1 MPNSKDLRAPARQ
14 PTPSAEL
21 NAVLAHLVGEAKAL
35 LGDNFIGAYLQGSFA
50 LGDFNENSDCDFL
63 IVTQRDI
70 TPDELPALQAL
81 HAEIHE
87 LPHPRWRNGLEGSY
101 APAAILRRWST
112 TPRDPPG
119 EPRPDDWADPG
130 ASGGPP
136 RAYPFWYLDH
146 GAKELVRSEH
156 DNTQVVR
163 WCLREKGVV
172 LEGPDPH
179 RLIDPVPA
187 QALKAEVRETMDRCL
202 ALDLAPIDNRG
213 WLQFWVGLYCRMAHT
228 LATGHIASKKAGTA
242 WASQALDPRWT
253 AFIGRTQAVG
263 KGSPLAFDPIPQ
275 ADAAEAK
282 AFAGYV
288 VDWADRKAKAAEVIA
303 RRLAQARS
311 GPPRRDPRD
320 PHASGRDQ
328 HVPGAFRPGQRGRR
342 G

>member
-1 MPNSKDLRAPARQ
+1 MPNSKDPRAPARQ

-70 TPDELPALQAL
+70 APEELPAFQAL
-81 HAEIHE
+81 HAAIHD

-101 APAAILRRWST
+101 APAAVLRRWST

-119 EPRPDDWADPG
+119 EPRPDSWADPG
-130 ASGGPP
+130 ASGSPP

-146 GAKELVRSEH
+146 GAKHLVRSEH

-163 WCLREKGVV
+163 WCLRERGVV
-172 LEGPDPH
+172 LEGPDPR
-179 RLIDPVPA
+179 RLIDPVSA
-187 QALKAEVRETMDRCL
+187 QALKAEVREAMDHCL
-202 ALDLAPIDNRG
+202 ALGLEPLDNRA

-228 LATGHIASKKAGTA
+228 LATGQIASKKAGTG
-242 WASQALDPRWT
+242 WASQALDPRW
-253 AFIGRTQAVG
+253 ASFIVRTQAVG
-263 KGSPLAFDPIPQ
+263 KGTPQGFDPIPD
-275 ADAAEAK
+275 ADAVEAK
-282 AFAGYV
+282 AFAHEV
-288 VDWADRKAKAAEVIA
+288 IAWADRKAKAAEVIA
-303 RRLAQARS
+303 RRLAQAPS
-311 GPPRRDPRD
+311 GPPRRDPR
-320 PHASGRDQ
+320 G
-328 HVPGAFRPGQRGRR
+328 PGHGGGGHSPPAFRPGQRGRR